1 MQASFLNFLFF
12 YIDDILFLGGI
23 GFLLGAYLILDAREK
38 RDKRALE
45 EIVLVCPY
53 CMNEVS
59 DETLGHCGESS
70 APAYVVVQVTVEDP
84 VTYERYKQ
92 LAPPSI
98 ALYGGR
104 YLARG
109 GETTLLE
116 GSWQPNRLVI
126 LEFESVEQA
135 KRWWAS
141 PEYAEAKALRQRTAR
156 SEMLVI
162 PGVSAP

>member
-70 APAYVVVQVTVEDP
+70 AHFEKAYLINDE
-84 VTYERYKQ
+84 
-92 LAPPSI
+92 
-98 ALYGGR
+98 
-104 YLARG
+104 
-109 GETTLLE
+109 
-116 GSWQPNRLVI
+116 VI
-126 LEFESVEQA
+126 LERDYKTKET
-135 KRWWAS
+135 
-141 PEYAEAKALRQRTAR
+141 RQ
-156 SEMLVI
+156 
-162 PGVSAP
+162 